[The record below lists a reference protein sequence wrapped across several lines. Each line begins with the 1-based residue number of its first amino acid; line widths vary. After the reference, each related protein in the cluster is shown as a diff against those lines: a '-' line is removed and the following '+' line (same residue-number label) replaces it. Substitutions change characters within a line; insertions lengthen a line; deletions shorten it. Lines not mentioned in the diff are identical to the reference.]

1 MANHKAQENG
11 SHAHD
16 FNDVDI
22 PYTNGSHTNG
32 TANGAHANG
41 TADAELNGIG
51 SNGIGHSD
59 LQIEGIIAPPPI
71 AIVGMALRL
80 PGGVSTTESFWDL
93 LINGKDART
102 RVPDS
107 RYNIEAFYGTR
118 ARKGE
123 VAAQYGYFLED
134 SLEHLDA
141 SFFAMSKS
149 EISQLDPQQ
158 KLLLEVVYECMES
171 AGQSNWRGSKMGCYV
186 GVFGE
191 DWLDLC
197 NKDTQSFDMY
207 RISGT
212 GDFAISNR
220 ISYEYDLKG
229 PR

>member
-1 MANHKAQENG
+1 M
-11 SHAHD
+11 
-16 FNDVDI
+16 
-22 PYTNGSHTNG
+22 
-32 TANGAHANG
+32 
-41 TADAELNGIG
+41 
-51 SNGIGHSD
+51 
-59 LQIEGIIAPPPI
+59 
-71 AIVGMALRL
+71 
-80 PGGVSTTESFWDL
+80 
-93 LINGKDART
+93 
-102 RVPDS
+102 S
-107 RYNIEAFYGTR
+107 R
-118 ARKGE
+118 
-123 VAAQYGYFLED
+123 
-134 SLEHLDA
+134 
-141 SFFAMSKS
+141 S

-171 AGQSNWRGSKMGCYV
+171 AGQSNWRGSKVGCYV